1 MLAPWPFCRMG
12 FVLMQQKG
20 LLTCPN
26 WSFRRMSTVP
36 MRRKGLLAAAGAKTL
51 WVLPA
56 FVCGGSWLWDS
67 FPYGLFDSS
76 GVQGER

>member
-1 MLAPWPFCRMG
+1 MPELVLTTHEHGAYATEGPFGCG
-12 FVLMQQKG
+12 WGEDFV
-20 LLTCPN
+20 
-26 WSFRRMSTVP
+26 
-36 MRRKGLLAAAGAKTL
+36 
-51 WVLPA
+51 VLPA